1 MRRSSPITEGR
12 GKDRLEKVLTVR
24 GGKGETGPS
33 GGGVRTDMLGTVLTV
48 LWYANVAQLARLRR
62 VGQQRL
68 CTMPDDTLDPFSAH
82 FRVRHLIKPLPK
94 FVAVSFEVAS
104 TIE

>member
-1 MRRSSPITEGR
+1 M
-12 GKDRLEKVLTVR
+12 LTVR

-62 VGQQRL
+62 VTRQGL
-68 CTMPDDTLDPFSAH
+68 CTMPVDTLDPFSAH
-82 FRVRHLIKPLPK
+82 FRDRHLVEPLPK

-104 TIE
+104 TVE